1 MADLPISGLPA
12 AGALDGTELFAAVQG
27 GVTKKATLS
36 GLRSFNADYGAFSS
50 LETQSGSA
58 DTAYAIKHATTDL
71 SNGVTTNGSYKT
83 QITVSKT
90 GVYSVICSIQFDHN
104 SGGGGAPTISS
115 WVNING
121 SPLANSSTDLELN
134 SSVGSKSLYTINYFL
149 SLNAGQYFEIMW
161 SADAAD
167 VRLVYTGTRAT
178 PTRPAVPSV
187 ITTVQQIA

>member
-1 MADLPISGLPA
+1 MPDLPISGLPA
-12 AGALDGTELFAAVQG
+12 ASALDGTELFAAVQSG
-27 GVTKKATLS
+27 ITKKATLS
-36 GLRSFNADYGAFSS
+36 GLRAFNADYGAFSS

-58 DTAYAIKHATTDL
+58 DTAYAVKHGTTDL
-71 SNGVTTNGSYKT
+71 SNGITTNGTFKT

-90 GVYSVICSIQFDHN
+90 GIYTVISSIQFDHN
-104 SGGGGAPTISS
+104 TGGGGAPTMTS

-121 SPLANSSTDLELN
+121 SPLANSATDLELP

-161 SADAAD
+161 SANQAD
-167 VRLVYTGTRAT
+167 VRLVYTGTRIT